1 VLALSFVSFIFAA
14 WLLELG
20 RHQWFVTD
28 EWDYLSTQG
37 EPLLGWLFRPH
48 NEHTIVFT
56 KLWFQALVATI
67 GVRHY
72 AVYLIPLVAAHLV
85 VVGASYRLTWLATT
99 SRIVATGVALPVLAM
114 GAAAGT
120 LTWAGQFQYV
130 GSVAAGM
137 LAILLSVER
146 RKAWWLPVLI
156 VVTAFGT
163 LNGSAFI
170 AFGIAAGVVLAH
182 RREWAAAGLVA
193 LIPVVWQVVVRVVWQ
208 PVNPFAA
215 EDLHQILRSGPAFAY
230 SILDVA
236 VSQTVGDNHLT
247 SAILVVVTLG
257 TLALLS
263 TDGLRPLT
271 RWSRSIAGALALAP
285 ILTMLLLIL
294 GRLSRSA
301 ILASGGGYSYL
312 FLASLV
318 PLAGI
323 LLAHVGRSRVSSVA
337 ILTGFA
343 TLSLIGVATITDAA
357 RDLST
362 WKTAEERLLLTSAAG
377 IADNLDVFPEQIP
390 VPDTAASLTQAQL
403 RSWITD
409 GRIDAGVAGQTE
421 SDQVSLNLQWRVQP
435 TTSTGDECRDVAI
448 GETIDVPRRSAAVLR
463 ARVPGSSADLRY
475 VGSPAVRR
483 FSLPSD
489 AVVLESLADRSTS
502 LTVGSG
508 GVQVCL
514 IG

>member
-1 VLALSFVSFIFAA
+1 
-14 WLLELG
+14 
-20 RHQWFVTD
+20 
-28 EWDYLSTQG
+28 
-37 EPLLGWLFRPH
+37 
-48 NEHTIVFT
+48 
-56 KLWFQALVATI
+56 
-67 GVRHY
+67 
-72 AVYLIPLVAAHLV
+72 
-85 VVGASYRLTWLATT
+85 
-99 SRIVATGVALPVLAM
+99 VATGIALPVLAM

-146 RKAWWLPVLI
+146 RKAWWLPALI

-285 ILTMLLLIL
+285 ILTI
-294 GRLSRSA
+294 
-301 ILASGGGYSYL
+301 
-312 FLASLV
+312 
-318 PLAGI
+318 
-323 LLAHVGRSRVSSVA
+323 
-337 ILTGFA
+337 
-343 TLSLIGVATITDAA
+343 
-357 RDLST
+357 
-362 WKTAEERLLLTSAAG
+362 
-377 IADNLDVFPEQIP
+377 
-390 VPDTAASLTQAQL
+390 
-403 RSWITD
+403 
-409 GRIDAGVAGQTE
+409 
-421 SDQVSLNLQWRVQP
+421 
-435 TTSTGDECRDVAI
+435 
-448 GETIDVPRRSAAVLR
+448 
-463 ARVPGSSADLRY
+463 
-475 VGSPAVRR
+475 
-483 FSLPSD
+483 
-489 AVVLESLADRSTS
+489 
-502 LTVGSG
+502 
-508 GVQVCL
+508 
-514 IG
+514 